1 MAAAKEIKR
10 DSSSEENETSQ
21 GHSEDADTVDNQEFD
36 PTNKQKD
43 EIDFMNDEASVT
55 SPRDRKSPTRR
66 QNSDSEEEENKHVS
80 AKKTKKP
87 KITVSNDSAVMSYRS
102 SIKSTVSR
110 KRQTIEEYISQLFGN

>member
-10 DSSSEENETSQ
+10 DSSSENETSQ

-55 SPRDRKSPTRR
+55 SYRDRKSPTRK

-110 KRQTIEEYISQLFGN
+110 KRQTIEEYIS

>member
-55 SPRDRKSPTRR
+55 SYRDRKSPTRK